1 MVFLRDN
8 PIDDDVIFEEYF
20 VATNPLTGEEI
31 ELIPNGRETRIC
43 DDNKLEYIQLMYKK
57 LSFLL
62 SNLFSKDLNGKAKNQ

>member
-1 MVFLRDN
+1 LAFLRDN

-43 DDNKLEYIQLMYKK
+43 DDNKTEYIRLMYQN
-57 LSFLL
+57 SPLL
-62 SNLFSKDLNGKAKNQ
+62 FP